1 MTRWSAITRTRG
13 RRSALAYGSRS
24 TTAAEDNLNRLIH
37 HERGRYSRGFGCF
50 AFVCGSS
57 LDVYPPELTTEEEER
72 TLIRIWLAVWNK
84 GNGSQA
90 RLSQ

>member
-1 MTRWSAITRTRG
+1 VRVEFDDSAELVHLRDC
-13 RRSALAYGSRS
+13 L
-24 TTAAEDNLNRLIH
+24 
-37 HERGRYSRGFGCF
+37 RGFGCF
-50 AFVCGSS
+50 AFVGGSS